1 MAICGSRPKP
11 FLHKDSSEV
20 CIMRWRLAVWSL
32 AAVLLGVVAFASGA
46 NGAQLPVDK
55 GKLEAKYNKDYRQ
68 IIDDLTKGKTSAKE
82 NAEAVDVLA
91 QWHTYRIT
99 WPEVQSI
106 PGAISGRTGTLY
118 ELDTFLQEA
127 VKNKP
132 ATGPFLEMFG
142 AKAAED
148 LREVFKDDKLIARV
162 NGAIIM
168 EHLANAGIEEIA
180 DLAVDAIKDKD
191 QNAAVKFWVVKAL
204 GDLFEKASQ
213 PNSTIFQSKAGKVRE
228 ANCIA
233 ALGEFINQKIP
244 VSADLPR
251 DEKEGIRVPRREA
264 IRALAFNRKPVLTDD
279 KGAVV
284 DRPGLTLLR
293 VVRGVGLE
301 PEPRLDEQIEAAVGV
316 ARLSPKAFEGYQPD
330 YAAYQLG
337 QFVSAFALATNTKS
351 KEARAKEPWKKHAAR
366 LMEALD
372 GMKAEAANSKDAK
385 YIAAVHAKCMPV
397 LTEIERNGKAGE
409 DAAALLGEWVTQD
422 QNRPPNGTLYKG
434 DDDSVIK
441 EGEAEAPKKKP
452 ADKDKPA
459 DKSDKPE
466 KK

>member
-1 MAICGSRPKP
+1 MRSR
-11 FLHKDSSEV
+11 LV
-20 CIMRWRLAVWSL
+20 VWSA
-32 AAVLLGVVAFASGA
+32 AAVFLGVVAVPGGA

-55 GKLEAKYNKDYRQ
+55 DKLAAKFNKDYRQ
-68 IIDDLTKGKTSAKE
+68 AIDDLTKGKVSAKE

-99 WPEVQSI
+99 WPEVQTT
-106 PGAISGRTGTLY
+106 PGAISGNRGTLY
-118 ELDTFLQEA
+118 ELDMFLQEA

-142 AKAAED
+142 AKAADD

-180 DLAVDAIKDKD
+180 DLAVDALKDKD
-191 QNAAVKFWVVKAL
+191 QNIAVKYWVAKAL
-204 GDLFEKASQ
+204 GDLFEKAGQS
-213 PNSTIFQSKAGKVRE
+213 NSSVFQSKAGKVRE
-228 ANCIA
+228 ASCIA

-244 VSADLPR
+244 VSNDLPR
-251 DEKEGIRVPRREA
+251 DEKDGLRVPRREA
-264 IRALAFNRKPVLTDD
+264 IRALAFNRRPVLTDD
-279 KGAVV
+279 QGAVV

-293 VVRGVGLE
+293 VMRGAGLE
-301 PEPRLDEQIEAAVGV
+301 PEPRLDEQVEAAVGV
-316 ARLSPKAFEGYQPD
+316 ARLSPKTFEGYQPD

-351 KEARAKEPWKKHAAR
+351 NQARTKEPWKRHAAR

-372 GMKAEAANSKDAK
+372 GMKAETASSKDAK

-397 LTEIERNGKAGE
+397 LSEIERSKDGKADA
-409 DAAALLGEWVTQD
+409 DAAGNLGQWLTD
-422 QNRPPNGTLYKG
+422 NPPPSNTLYKG
-434 DDDSVIK
+434 DADSSIK
-441 EGEAEAPKKKP
+441 EGEAEAPKKP
-452 ADKDKPA
+452 VDKDKPA
-459 DKSDKPE
+459 DKNDKPE